1 MSQLHVAVI
10 GTGFWGRNQAR
21 VLSQLSQTKLVCV
34 CDVNPSAA
42 SSVGSQFNVEYTS
55 DVDDVLSRSDIDAVT
70 VCTPTITHRDVA
82 TRVLMS
88 GKHVMVEKPM
98 TNTVTEAQEL
108 LSLAQERKLRIMPG
122 HIERFNPAVTH
133 LKSLVDRGQ
142 LGKVILLLARRVG
155 RWPERIGDVGVVR
168 DTAIHDIDL
177 ARYFFGEEVSAV
189 YAQIGTMRHT
199 KEDYAEIMLQFAGGG
214 TAFIDANWL
223 TPRKT
228 RTLVVTGSEA
238 TAQLDYITQQ
248 LSIENSTRTTIQNI
262 ERKEPLAAE
271 LAHFA
276 ESIRSN
282 RPFSV
287 SAMDGLKAV
296 EICEAVLKSGEA
308 GRTLTLSAN
317 SALRSSSAATRFSA
331 SGTPSAI
338 ILAARARAASIF
350 SSSSANDDSA
360 KYAKATTLSGRIST
374 TPP

>member
-1 MSQLHVAVI
+1 MSQLRVAVV

-42 SSVGSQFNVEYTS
+42 SSVGSQFNVEYS
-55 DVDDVLSRSDIDAVT
+55 NDVDDVLSRGDIDAVT
-70 VCTPTITHRDVA
+70 VCTPTITHRNVA
-82 TRVLMS
+82 TRVLMA

-133 LKSLVDRGQ
+133 LKSLVDRGL
-142 LGKVILLLARRVG
+142 LGRVILLLARRVG

-177 ARYFFGEEVSAV
+177 ARYIFGEEVSAV

-248 LSIENSTRTTIQNI
+248 LSIENSARTVVQNI
-262 ERKEPLAAE
+262 EREEPLAAE

-276 ESIRSN
+276 ESILSN

-287 SAMDGLKAV
+287 SAIDGLKAV
-296 EICEAVLKSGEA
+296 EICEAVLKSGKA

-317 SALRSSSAATRFSA
+317 S
-331 SGTPSAI
+331 
-338 ILAARARAASIF
+338 
-350 SSSSANDDSA
+350 
-360 KYAKATTLSGRIST
+360 LS
-374 TPP
+374 